1 MIVFHLFDK
10 NEIVVFIDM
19 VERGRSMTQEGA
31 VEIANKWI
39 FAEAAT

>member
-1 MIVFHLFDK
+1 MIIFHLFDK
-10 NEIVVFIDM
+10 NEIVVFIDYI
-19 VERGRSMTQEGA
+19 ERGRAATREQA